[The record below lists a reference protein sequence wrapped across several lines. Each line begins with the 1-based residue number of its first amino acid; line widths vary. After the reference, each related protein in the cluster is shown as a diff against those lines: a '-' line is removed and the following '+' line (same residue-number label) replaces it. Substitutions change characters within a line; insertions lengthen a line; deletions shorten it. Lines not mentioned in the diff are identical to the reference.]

1 MLNQFPS
8 RIRIFLSSNRFELRV
23 TLAKFTDKYI
33 YISLIISRSSQF
45 KRTDGKWM
53 LLEISISRRLF
64 ITRIP
69 KMCEIPQLASDSLK
83 PRLIVKHLGGATHN
97 VSTVTGKVHVG

>member
-1 MLNQFPS
+1 
-8 RIRIFLSSNRFELRV
+8 
-23 TLAKFTDKYI
+23 
-33 YISLIISRSSQF
+33 
-45 KRTDGKWM
+45 M